1 VTTSI
6 TIAGKK
12 CNSCGHTYFGRVDY
26 CSRCGN
32 KNLEPIKYRG
42 QGRIYS
48 FTTVYVPP
56 LHLKDDAPYV
66 VGIVDLAEGP
76 RVTARLNLP
85 ASEIKIGQ
93 EVVCTEQSSTC
104 LVFG

>member
-1 VTTSI
+1 MTTAI
-6 TIAGKK
+6 TIAAQK
-12 CNSCGHTYFGRVDY
+12 CASCGHPYFDRVAF

-32 KNLEPIKYRG
+32 QNLEPREYRG
-42 QGRIYS
+42 EGIIYS

-56 LHLKDDAPYV
+56 LTRKDDAPYV

-85 ASEIKIGQ
+85 PSEIKIGQ
-93 EVVCTEQSSTC
+93 EVVCTEQTSTF
-104 LVFG
+104 LVFS

>member
-1 VTTSI
+1 LTTSI
-6 TIAGKK
+6 TIAGKQ
-12 CNSCGHTYFGRVDY
+12 CNSCGHAYFDRVDS

-32 KNLEPIKYRG
+32 QNLEPREYRG
-42 QGRIYS
+42 KGIIYS

-56 LHLKDDAPYV
+56 LNLKDDAPYV

-85 ASEIKIGQ
+85 ASEIKIGN
-93 EVVCTEQSSTC
+93 EVVCTEQTATC